1 MQPQTTK
8 KTRITHPVDHEG
20 NQFDSMQEMCDHWNI
35 KKSTFMDRRQ
45 RGWTL
50 KECLE
55 GRSSRIGR
63 NGKIKDHK
71 GKTFL
76 SEKAMCEAYGINYSS
91 YLSQKKRGV
100 SLKECLT
107 PKIVQTVT
115 DHQGNK
121 FKTRKQMCKHYG
133 VDPTTFKNRMENGWT
148 LENALT
154 TPSAKNAEKLMCE
167 DHTGKKY
174 ESTSAMCKAYG
185 LEIGTY
191 QRRLQRGWDIERAL
205 TEPIETQEFT
215 DPFGNCY
222 DELKSMLEHY
232 HVNFTTYYQRINTGH
247 TLEEALGIVPLIGP
261 NTIGKDLDNNL
272 CILRPIPDEINGKAF
287 YFKCVMNEELTV
299 MTRKEIV
306 TYLMQNMNVK

>member
-45 RGWTL
+45 RGWSL

-71 GKTFL
+71 GKTYL

-91 YLSQKKRGV
+91 YISQKKRGV

-115 DHQGNK
+115 DHQGNE

-148 LENALT
+148 LEDALT
-154 TPSAKNAEKLMCE
+154 TPSAKSTEKLMCE
-167 DHTGKKY
+167 DHTGEKY
-174 ESTSAMCKAYG
+174 ESTSAMCKFYG

-205 TEPIETQEFT
+205 TEPIEKQEFT

-247 TLEEALGIVPLIGP
+247 TLEEALGIIPLIGP
-261 NTIGKDLDNNL
+261 NTIGKDLDDNL

-306 TYLMQNMNVK
+306 TYLMQNINAK